1 MQLIRL
7 RKSMYF
13 LHFIYRN
20 LKTVSSPTN
29 VYSDV
34 SIAGSKGCRFRPG
47 LHGSGQIIKQTS
59 SLLHVQRVYTKPCK
73 FCYRLQHCLH
83 ESTQICRPLKNLHG
97 GSTSPMSTK
106 DGSVQVFVSS
116 CKRDLSLIIFA
127 CFPVSWLSLNHCP
140 HLKNLRDFLTIQ
152 FYY

>member
-1 MQLIRL
+1 MFKLQSKMNLLWCI
-7 RKSMYF
+7 F
-13 LHFIYRN
+13 FISFIED

-34 SIAGSKGCRFRPG
+34 SIVGRKSCSFRPG
-47 LHGSGQIIKQTS
+47 LHGSGQIFNQTS
-59 SLLHVQRVYTKPCK
+59 SLLVQPVYTEPCQ

-97 GSTSPMSTK
+97 STSPMWTK
-106 DGSVQVFVSS
+106 DGSVQAFVSS
-116 CKRDLSLIIFA
+116 SKRGLSLLFFLSLS
-127 CFPVSWLSLNHCP
+127 CLSLNHCL

-152 FYY
+152 FY